1 MQYDKI
7 EELREAFPDIFDVK
21 KIPGDW
27 LDDVHVIDRYDNYP
41 DPFEDE
47 LFPDSE
53 NPVADMPDRIIPIDD
68 DEQELPDLDDLL
80 DDADVLTETNGRLRE
95 RLGDDFPGAPSDTIT
110 GRVPVIEVYG
120 FYLPWHKFDQ
130 DKWGIYIFA
139 EGIVSLGKYFN
150 ALSKY
155 RLPIKEC
162 NLLARAFIFHH
173 EAYHNKVESFSARL
187 EVVLRSPI
195 FNGATCKLYQSKGFP
210 VFPSPLLTLP
220 LSGLF
225 HEESLANAYAAR
237 MCRKVFSNY
246 PKHQKKNLQNLACSL
261 IYKFIKTS
269 PPKYRDAVNIV
280 LNPWRYRDTLAASD
294 KRFDAVESEF
304 NEEILKNSTHH
315 GHSNPMLW
323 NTQTKLM
330 DPTLRRN
337 ASFSYLINKKSKLAK
352 RLKLAVHYI
361 PRRKL
366 IKYMEKL
373 IGGHEEI
380 TGGKHPR
387 KFISG
392 NMRIPV
398 PGNKNQEINMQTAKK
413 ILKQFGIFKSDTE
426 LLRDL

>member
-7 EELREAFPDIFDVK
+7 EELREAFPEIFDVK
-21 KIPGDW
+21 DIPDDW

-47 LFPDSE
+47 LFPDSK
-53 NPVADMPDRIIPIDD
+53 NPVADIPDRFNPIDVQD
-68 DEQELPDLDDLL
+68 FPEPDVLL
-80 DDADVLTETNGRLRE
+80 DDFDVLNETNGRLRE
-95 RLGDDFPGAPSDTIT
+95 RLGDDFPGSPSDTISK
-110 GRVPVIEVYG
+110 RVPVIDVYG
-120 FYLPWHKFDQ
+120 FYLPWHKFDE

-150 ALSKY
+150 ALSNY
-155 RLPIKEC
+155 LLPIKEC

-195 FNGATCKLYQSKGFP
+195 FNNSTCKLYQSKGFR
-210 VFPSPLLTLP
+210 VFHTTSLAPTSL
-220 LSGLF
+220 GWF
-225 HEESLANAYAAR
+225 HEESLANAYASK
-237 MCRKVFSNY
+237 MCDKVFSKY
-246 PKHQKKNLQNLACSL
+246 PTHQKKVLQNLARRV

-269 PPKYRDAVNIV
+269 PPKYCDAQDII
-280 LNPWRYRDTLAASD
+280 LDPWKPRDTSAAS
-294 KRFDAVESEF
+294 KRRFIDVESEF
-304 NEEILKNSTHH
+304 NEEILKSS
-315 GHSNPMLW
+315 HSHSHLGSSLW
-323 NTQTKLM
+323 KTQTRLM

-366 IKYMEKL
+366 IKYMEK
-373 IGGHEEI
+373 ITGGHEEI

-387 KFISG
+387 KFILG
-392 NMRIPV
+392 NERIPI
-398 PGNKNQEINMQTAKK
+398 PGNKNQEINKQTAKS
-413 ILKQFGIFKSDTE
+413 ILKRVGIHKTDTE
-426 LLRDL
+426 LHRDL